1 MGLCFVAH
9 KLIVEIDED
18 GHPYYENN
26 QIRQESIENLGFT
39 FTRINPDPYPDAGF
53 DPNVEIARI
62 YNYIN
67 KSSLKLAVNS
77 AEKYWK
83 EKFTKELVSYISSFS
98 RPLEYIKYFFEKNTT
113 NIIKNRWVW

>member
-39 FTRINPDPYPDAGF
+39 FTRTNPDPYPDAGF

-77 AEKYWK
+77 AEKY
-83 EKFTKELVSYISSFS
+83 
-98 RPLEYIKYFFEKNTT
+98 
-113 NIIKNRWVW
+113 